1 MINDNWCLIMYLA
14 GNCWNDS
21 DKTPWCNGEIFNTK
35 LLTEKKAWREVVD
48 MAAENGID
56 SLYINLANGI
66 RYESHPEIA
75 IEGAWTTD
83 ELKEE
88 LSYIYSKGLKAYP
101 RLNFSAGHDVW
112 LGIYSR
118 MVSTPK
124 YYEVVRDLIFE
135 VCDLFNTPEMMAIE
149 MDEENGLNQ
158 GRVQYACYRQRD
170 LQWHDINYLCD
181 CIRQKGVRP
190 NIDADYY
197 WSFPEEFLAN
207 VPRDVIISNW
217 FYNNLY
223 FDAARPKLTDPWSTK
238 RLESFKELTE
248 AGYDLWLQGGSNES
262 TFNFEHN
269 VRYATENA
277 VLDKIVGMAITG
289 CWSPVN
295 DSSKNYYFD
304 AIYQAKYTREQFF
317 GGI

>member
-1 MINDNWCLIMYLA
+1 MKVYTVSGTHRIDYDFSI
-14 GNCWNDS
+14 
-21 DKTPWCNGEIFNTK
+21 EIFKFGCFVDSN
-35 LLTEKKAWREVVD
+35 KALKRAK
-48 MAAENGID
+48 AAFIKARDND
-56 SLYINLANGI
+56 FAD
-66 RYESHPEIA
+66 EIEEYSNEEEYPD
-75 IEGAWTTD
+75 IGEGA
-83 ELKEE
+83 
-88 LSYIYSKGLKAYP
+88 
-101 RLNFSAGHDVW
+101 LN
-112 LGIYSR
+112 
-118 MVSTPK
+118 
-124 YYEVVRDLIFE
+124 
-135 VCDLFNTPEMMAIE
+135 IE

-158 GRVQYACYRQRD
+158 GRVQYACYRQRA

-181 CIRQKGVRP
+181 CIREKGVRP

-197 WSFPEEFLAN
+197 WSFPEEFLEN
-207 VPRDVIISNW
+207 VPRDVIVSNW

-223 FDAARPKLTDPWSTK
+223 FDAARPKLTDPRSTK

-295 DSSKNYYFD
+295 DSSKYYYFD
-304 AIYQAKYTREQFF
+304 AIYQASYTRKQFF